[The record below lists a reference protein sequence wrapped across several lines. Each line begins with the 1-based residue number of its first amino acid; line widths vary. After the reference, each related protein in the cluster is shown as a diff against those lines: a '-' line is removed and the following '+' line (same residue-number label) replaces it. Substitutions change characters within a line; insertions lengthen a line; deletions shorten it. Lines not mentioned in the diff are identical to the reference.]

1 MSRRGLLALAALAP
15 GAARAQA
22 PEVLELAGQPVLA
35 LAAHPAV
42 GPRLRAMAQGR
53 QRLLAEAVR
62 GEGPGLAVT
71 GDWLHGRARAGE
83 ARVLLAFDT
92 RTETVAIILYDGA
105 APALFVPP
113 RFAPWP
119 AALREAVEGFS
130 PQVAAA
136 LRFQ

>member
-1 MSRRGLLALAALAP
+1 MNRRGLLALAALPP

-22 PEVLELAGQPVLA
+22 PEVLDLAGQPVLA
-35 LAAHPAV
+35 LATHPAV

-53 QRLLAEAVR
+53 QRLLSEALR
-62 GEGPGLAVT
+62 GEGPPLAVS
-71 GDWLHGRARAGE
+71 GGWVHGRARAGE

-92 RTETVAIILYDGA
+92 RSEAVAIILYEGSA
-105 APALFVPP
+105 AALFVPP

-119 AALREAVEGFS
+119 AALRAAVEGFS

-136 LRFQ
+136 LRFH